1 MEMHSEK
8 KVAKQNVKKNKAIQK
23 KSWVEESVK
32 QDWKSTQYK

>member
-8 KVAKQNVKKNKAIQK
+8 KVAEQNVKKNKAIQK